1 MKRQRIFLA
10 HWTYSPDE
18 WKAFLRWRK
27 LQRGIFHYLFA
38 RLFPRQ
44 AATVPEIV
52 ITYQKVWI
60 GDKVE
65 SFSNRER
72 QLKKVDI
79 REVGNINVIEI
90 IYETIRGGLP
100 AHACIHI
107 PIPRGKLRE
116 AMTVHENLSAFA
128 W

>member
-1 MKRQRIFLA
+1 MTKQRIFLA
-10 HWTYSPDE
+10 HWTYSPEE
-18 WKAFLRWRK
+18 WKTFLRWRK
-27 LQRGIFHYLFA
+27 LQQGVFHYVFS
-38 RLFPRQ
+38 RLFPSHI
-44 AATVPEIV
+44 ATVPEIV

-65 SFSNRER
+65 SFSNQER

-79 REVGNINVIEI
+79 RDVGNMNIIEI

-100 AHACIHI
+100 SHTCIHI

-116 AMTVHENLSAFA
+116 AISVHENLSTFA
-128 W
+128 